1 MSILTA
7 ASSKSVFKG
16 YDYYT
21 QKKVLS
27 ACQLDESRWAGQVS
41 GSNGETYDVT
51 IDIRHPRKGRCSC
64 PFADGRQV
72 VCKHMV
78 ALFFTAVPDEAEK
91 YRQELEEQTALENTV
106 FQMASNLAE
115 IHSILHEVPRGALEE
130 MLFAFFTTLS
140 PEDQLEFKETLL
152 GIAEEY
158 GQLFEDEEEDDEDEE
173 EGDGPPKWTTWIS

>member
-21 QKKVLS
+21 RKKVLS
-27 ACQLDESRWAGQVS
+27 ACQLDESRWAGQGS

-51 IDIRHPRKGRCSC
+51 IGHPRKGRCSC

-78 ALFFTAVPDEAEK
+78 ALLLPFPTRRTGRSWRS
-91 YRQELEEQTALENTV
+91 RQRLSTV

-130 MLFAFFTTLS
+130 MLFDHPFPRRSA
-140 PEDQLEFKETLL
+140 
-152 GIAEEY
+152 GI
-158 GQLFEDEEEDDEDEE
+158 
-173 EGDGPPKWTTWIS
+173 